1 MLRLTFFLALAM
13 ALIVPSLAFS
23 GELHDATF
31 KSAALNADL
40 KVNVYIPDG
49 RPPLEGWP
57 VLYLL
62 HGHGGNQNS
71 WRDLG
76 KIQPTL
82 DRMIAAHTIKPLVVV
97 MPAAQNSWYVDSRLA
112 GGPGDYE
119 TALTVDLRKRIEAT
133 LPVRKDRDG
142 RAIAGLSMGGYGALR
157 LAYGHPDLY
166 DFVASLSGAIWHNI
180 PDAELAKTPS
190 EMKLTYDE
198 VFFRK
203 VDAETILAGVVLPSV
218 GDHFSGSFGTPFDG
232 RLFNE
237 KNIFTIAARRIE
249 KGGTLPPTYLTCGDD
264 DGFRLWRGAIAL
276 YDMLQA
282 HGRKAELRLTDGDHH
297 WSVWRSEIVNVL
309 KFIDKQWATGEIVA
323 KQ

>member
-1 MLRLTFFLALAM
+1 MHRLKPLLAFLMFLAVPCLALA
-13 ALIVPSLAFS
+13 
-23 GELHDATF
+23 GELRDATF

-40 KVNVYIPDG
+40 DVNVYIPDG

-82 DRMIAAHTIKPLVVV
+82 DRMIANRTIKPLVVV
-97 MPAAQNSWYVDSRLA
+97 MPAAKNSWYVDSGLA

-119 TALTVDLRKRIEAT
+119 TALTVDLRKQIEAT

-157 LAYGHPDLY
+157 LAYSHPDLY
-166 DFVASLSGAIWHNI
+166 DSVASMSGAIWHNI
-180 PDAELAKTPS
+180 PESELSKTPADL
-190 EMKLTYDE
+190 KLIHDNM
-198 VFFRK
+198 FFHK
-203 VDAETILAGVVLPSV
+203 VNPETILAGIVLPSV
-218 GDHFSGSFGTPFDG
+218 GDHFSGSFGTPFNA
-232 RLFNE
+232 RIFNE
-237 KNIFTIAARRIE
+237 KNIFTIAARRLD
-249 KGGTLPPTYLTCGDD
+249 KGGSLPPTYLTCGDD

-276 YDMLQA
+276 YDMLQS
-282 HGRKAELRLTDGDHH
+282 HGRNAELRLTDGDHH
-297 WSVWRSEIVNVL
+297 WSVWRAEIANVL
-309 KFIDKQWATGEIVA
+309 KFIDKQWATGEIMA

>member
-1 MLRLTFFLALAM
+1 MHRLKPLLVFLVLLVA
-13 ALIVPSLAFS
+13 PSLSLA
-23 GELHDATF
+23 GELRDATF
-31 KSAALNADL
+31 KSAALDADL

-76 KIQPTL
+76 DIRPTL
-82 DRMIAAHTIKPLVVV
+82 DRMISAHTIKPLVVV
-97 MPAAQNSWYVDSRLA
+97 MPAAKNSWYVDSGLA

-119 TALTVDLRKRIEAT
+119 TAITTDLRKQIEAS

-157 LAYGHPDLY
+157 LAYSHPDLY
-166 DFVASLSGAIWHNI
+166 DSVASLSGAIWHNI
-180 PDAELAKTPS
+180 PESQFATTPADL
-190 EMKLTYDE
+190 KLIHDTM
-198 VFFRK
+198 FFHK
-203 VDAETILAGVVLPSV
+203 VNPETILAGIVLPST
-218 GDHFSGSFGTPFDG
+218 GDHFSGSFGTPFNAHI
-232 RLFNE
+232 FNDE
-237 KNIFTIAARRIE
+237 NIFTIVARRVE
-249 KGGTLPPTYLTCGDD
+249 KGGSLPPTYLTCGDD

-282 HGRKAELRLTDGDHH
+282 NGRTAELRITDGDH
-297 WSVWRSEIVNVL
+297 VWKLWRTQIVDVL